1 MQVRSNFSRINILMQ
16 SHLIKLFILGIFL
29 TISPISHGGYVSAT
43 RNATAVFKA
52 GKYQKIA
59 RLGTLE
65 VKDLTH
71 ASKAENIQGLLD
83 IALQENRVDA
93 VQMLQYERL
102 YSFQKHGD
110 QLLLVCLKAT
120 RCQPDKFVEIVK
132 TSKLHS
138 EIAFRQPELGSVLV
152 NHAVGEITENL
163 MIRYFESSGWK
174 KIPSQIGRQGI
185 DGLFIKMEGEIIK
198 EVLIVESK
206 YNTSILQL
214 TNHGTQMSDQW
225 VRRKVYELNSKYPD
239 DTTYKTIDKF
249 VNAGSYRAIL
259 WNIKADE
266 TSLKVSL
273 RKVKSKGGNV
283 TDYNVVGTENEVLA
297 APFEND
303 IKIEFPKNKFEDN
316 FVGWYKNEI
325 ARFNQVKS
333 STTLVK

>member
-1 MQVRSNFSRINILMQ
+1 MPA
-16 SHLIKLFILGIFL
+16 HLVKLFILGIFL
-29 TISPISHGGYVSAT
+29 ISSPITHGGYVSAT
-43 RNATAVFKA
+43 RDITAVFKA

-65 VKDLTH
+65 AKDLTH
-71 ASKAENIQGLLD
+71 ASKTENIQGLLD
-83 IALQENRVDA
+83 IAIQENRVDA
-93 VQMLQYERL
+93 IQMLQYERL
-102 YSFQKHGD
+102 YSSQKHGD
-110 QLLLVCLKAT
+110 QLLLLCLKAT
-120 RCQPDKFVEIVK
+120 RCQPDKFVEIVN

-152 NHAVGEITENL
+152 NHAAGEITENL

-185 DGLFIKMEGEIIK
+185 DGLFIKMESGIIK
-198 EVLIVESK
+198 DVLIVESK
-206 YNTSILQL
+206 YNTSILQQ

-225 VRRKVYELNSKYPD
+225 VRRKMYELNSKYPD

-266 TSLKVSL
+266 SSLKVSI
-273 RKVKSKGGNV
+273 RKVKSKDGNV
-283 TDYNVVGTENEVLA
+283 TDATVTGTEDEVLA
-297 APFEND
+297 TPFTNN
-303 IKIEFPKNKFEDN
+303 IKIESPKNKFEDS

-325 ARFNQVKS
+325 ARYNQTKS
-333 STTLVK
+333 SSTPLK

>member
-1 MQVRSNFSRINILMQ
+1 MPVRSIFSGINMQV
-16 SHLIKLFILGIFL
+16 HLIKLLILSIFL
-29 TISPISHGGYVSAT
+29 TISTITHGGYVSAT
-43 RNATAVFKA
+43 RDVTAVFKA
-52 GKYQKIA
+52 GKYQKIV
-59 RLGTLE
+59 RLGTLGA
-65 VKDLTH
+65 KDLTY

-102 YSFQKHGD
+102 YSSQKDGD
-110 QLLLVCLKAT
+110 QLLLLCLKAA
-120 RCQPDKFVEIVK
+120 RCQPDKFVEIIN

-138 EIAFRQPELGSVLV
+138 EIVIRQPELGSVLA

-185 DGLFIKMEGEIIK
+185 DGLFVKMENGIIK
-198 EVLIVESK
+198 DVLVVESK
-206 YNTSILQL
+206 YNTSILQQ

-225 VRRKVYELNSKYPD
+225 VRRKMYELNAKFPD
-239 DTTYKTIDKF
+239 DATYKTIEKF
-249 VNAGSYRAIL
+249 VDAGSYRAIL

-266 TSLKVSL
+266 SSLKVSL
-273 RKVKSKGGNV
+273 RKVKSKDGNI
-283 TDYNVVGTENEVLA
+283 TDSTVAGTEDEILA

-303 IKIEFPKNKFEDN
+303 IKIESPKNKFEDN

-325 ARFNQVKS
+325 ARYNQIKS
-333 STTLVK
+333 SSTPVK